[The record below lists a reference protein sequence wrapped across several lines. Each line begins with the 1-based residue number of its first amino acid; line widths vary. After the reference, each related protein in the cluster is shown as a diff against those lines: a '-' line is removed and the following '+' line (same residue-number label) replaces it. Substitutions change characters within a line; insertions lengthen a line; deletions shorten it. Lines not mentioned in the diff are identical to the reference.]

1 MSLGKNLIMFKSAK
15 SNKISEHIIEQIR
28 RAIFEGKLKPGD
40 KLSPEKELIKTFH
53 VSKAT
58 LREALRSLEILGFL
72 EIRKGAS
79 GGAFVTEVDMKTARD
94 SFTNFLLF
102 KNLSL
107 SNLSEVRLLLEP
119 YVAEKAALVITE
131 EDLKRLEKLNKECE
145 YVLKNNIPIESRKN
159 EIEYHRIIGSL
170 SGNPILMFILDFV
183 ENLLIDTKGILQ
195 PGKEFSQKVLNAH
208 KQIYKALL
216 EKDPKKAREE
226 MIKHVREVA
235 KDLMTLQRKRGIE
248 KMDLQHVSKSEQER
262 LSMPPP
268 PVTTPGR
275 GSIRMKLRSFVPPN
289 FSRN

>member
-1 MSLGKNLIMFKSAK
+1 MFKSVK
-15 SNKISEHIIEQIR
+15 SNKISEHIVEQIR
-28 RAIFEGKLKPGD
+28 KAIFEARLKPGD
-40 KLSPEKELIKTFH
+40 KLPAEKELMKTFH

-107 SNLSEVRLLLEP
+107 KNLSEVRLILEP
-119 YVAEKAALVITE
+119 YVAEKAALSITE
-131 EDLKRLEKLNKECE
+131 EDLKRLEKLNKECD

-159 EIEYHRIIGSL
+159 EIEYHRIIGSI

-183 ENLLIDTKGILQ
+183 ENLLIDTKEILQ

-208 KQIYKALL
+208 NRIYKALL
-216 EKDPKKAREE
+216 EREPKKAREE
-226 MIKHVREVA
+226 MIKHVREVEKNLLA
-235 KDLMTLQRKRGIE
+235 LQKERRIE
-248 KMDLQHVSKSEQER
+248 ALNLQHVSRQS
-262 LSMPPP
+262 
-268 PVTTPGR
+268 
-275 GSIRMKLRSFVPPN
+275 N
-289 FSRN
+289 